1 MDKRTKEIIDF
12 TQKKFGLTNYY
23 LKEYTFYRKINLF
36 NETFY
41 TLGME
46 WFPNAAQVDEDL
58 NPDGTACIEINVQ
71 NQQIEE
77 VIFVKGKSYAED
89 GIRFQNQEELIN
101 WIEKETR
108 FVFGEQFQ
116 LEKKEDG
123 KYTFKAYI
131 DNIKV
136 SPVGFME
143 VQFDNNG
150 NLTLFTMDGHFP
162 SKEQVKEEKFVLS
175 IEKITPFLN
184 EQIKLIEIPI
194 YEENKILPIYAVEEI
209 YITNDSSNTL
219 PFHVFSDTYNLV
231 KVDETIYWDEPNNIP
246 FERKPIEWNEEIS
259 ADQAFSCEPS
269 LDTYP
274 ITKEDLEKC
283 KKAIT
288 NLLQREYPNDSGNWV
303 FDSLH
308 REKGYLIA
316 TLKAQKQSE
325 FVFKRKIQVFINPES
340 FQVENY
346 IDNKELLQTFNDF
359 QKEDAIRITKE
370 QAFEKL
376 KQFVE
381 LTPTYVYDV
390 TQNQYVLC
398 GKLDC
403 QYAVNATNGE
413 VVLLDEL

>member
-1 MDKRTKEIIDF
+1 MDIRTKEIIDF

-23 LKEYTFYRKINLF
+23 LKEYKFYRKINLF

-46 WFPNAAQVDEDL
+46 WFPNAAQIDEDL

-71 NQQIEE
+71 NRQIEE
-77 VIFVKGKSYAED
+77 VIFVKGKSYAKD

-101 WIEKETR
+101 WIEKETGL
-108 FVFGEQFQ
+108 VFGEQFQ

-131 DNIKV
+131 NGIKV
-136 SPVGFME
+136 SPLAIME
-143 VQFDNNG
+143 VHINHEG
-150 NLTLFTMDGHFP
+150 NLTLFTIDGHFP
-162 SKEQVKEEKFVLS
+162 SKNQVKVEEYALSLQNVKPIMKEQVK
-175 IEKITPFLN
+175 
-184 EQIKLIEIPI
+184 LIENPI
-194 YEENKILPIYAVEEI
+194 FDENKILPIYAVEEV
-209 YITNDSSNTL
+209 YITNDGTKTI
-219 PFHVFSDTYNLV
+219 PFNVFGVRFTI
-231 KVDETIYWDEPNNIP
+231 KVDETIYWDEPNNMP

-269 LDTYP
+269 PDTYP
-274 ITKEDLEKC
+274 ITQEDLEKC
-283 KKAIT
+283 KKAVT
-288 NLLQREYPNDSGNWV
+288 NLLQREYANDSGNWV
-303 FDSLH
+303 FESLH
-308 REKGYLIA
+308 RKKGYLIA
-316 TLKAQKQSE
+316 TLKAQKQSK
-325 FVFKRKIQVFINPES
+325 FIFKRKIQVFINPES

-359 QKEDAIRITKE
+359 QKEGAINITKE
-370 QAFEKL
+370 QAYAKL
-376 KQFVE
+376 SNYFE
-381 LTPTYVYDV
+381 LTPTYVYDA

-413 VVLLDEL
+413 VVLLSEL